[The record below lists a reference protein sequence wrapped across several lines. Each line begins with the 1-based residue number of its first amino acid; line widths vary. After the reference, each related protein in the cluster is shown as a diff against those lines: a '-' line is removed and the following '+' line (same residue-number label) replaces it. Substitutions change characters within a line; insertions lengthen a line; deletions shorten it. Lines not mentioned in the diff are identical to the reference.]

1 MSNIKKIT
9 YKNVNRQLI
18 HDDFLA
24 AAQAKGITKTQYA
37 RMCGLNSSFMAGM
50 MAGRRHPTDHLLRQL
65 ARDMRK
71 AGEKR
76 CWQDYLLPDL
86 EQAESEQMTL
96 NLAADPVDPDVI
108 LKDYLTG
115 MRMVAAAIIRAN
127 DAGYRIEVS
136 IKKQE
141 VPEEG

>member
-1 MSNIKKIT
+1 MSNLKKIT

-37 RMCGLNSSFMAGM
+37 RMCDLNSSFMAGM

-65 ARDMRK
+65 ARDRRK

-76 CWQDYLLPDL
+76 CWQDYILPDPKK
-86 EQAESEQMTL
+86 AEPEQMEMDL
-96 NLAADPVDPDVI
+96 NTETVTPETVLN
-108 LKDYLTG
+108 DYLTG
-115 MRMVAAAIIRAN
+115 MRLVAASIIAAHE
-127 DAGYRIEVS
+127 AGYRLEFS
-136 IKKQE
+136 IKKQDNKD
-141 VPEEG
+141 